1 MSFRV
6 LSPQPS
12 TRGGL
17 HFPPLKLPSMNVLV
31 LGASSNPDRY
41 AYRAALQLRQKGHN
55 CYLLGQRPGEV
66 DGMPIHTQWPSES
79 VFRPDTVTLY
89 LGPAAQA
96 TWRETLLSK
105 DYRRI
110 LFNPGTENPDLELA
124 LRAMGKECQQACTL
138 VLLATHSF

>member
-1 MSFRV
+1 MPFRV

-12 TRGGL
+12 TGGGSL
-17 HFPPLKLPSMNVLV
+17 SPPLNPPSMNVLV
-31 LGASSNPDRY
+31 LGASSNPVRY

-66 DGMPIHTQWPSES
+66 DGMPIHTQWPSED

-89 LGPAAQA
+89 LGPAGQA
-96 TWRETLLSK
+96 TWRDILLSK

>member
-1 MSFRV
+1 MPFRV
-6 LSPQPS
+6 LSQRSS
-12 TRGGL
+12 TCGGSL
-17 HFPPLKLPSMNVLV
+17 FPPLMPPSMNVLV

-41 AYRAALQLRQKGHN
+41 AYRAALQLKQKGHV